1 MASLSELVKELREKT
16 GAGILDCQKAL
27 TENGNSID
35 KAIDYLRQ
43 KGLAAAQKKA
53 GRETNQG
60 LIHAY
65 IHAGGKIGVLIEVN
79 CETDFVARN
88 EQFKTFVN
96 DLALQVAAASPSYVR
111 REEIA
116 EDVVAK
122 ERSIYEGQAKELGKP
137 PAAWPKIIE
146 GKLEKFYQENCLL
159 EQAFI
164 KDPSVVIKDLLA
176 QTNRQNRREHECPPI
191 HTIPTRPSM
200 SSAHYRRILLKV
212 SGEMLA
218 GEQGYGVQPSIL
230 EGLAEEIA
238 DVVAMDVEVAVV
250 IGGGNIFR
258 GLAASARGMERASA
272 DYMGMLATVLN
283 ALALQNALEGKGVS
297 TRVQSA
303 IEMRQLAEG
312 YIRRRAIRHLEKKRV
327 VIFAGGTGNP
337 YFSTDTAASLRA
349 MEIGAQVIMKG
360 TKVDGIYDSDP
371 VKNPQAK
378 KYAEIPFLS
387 ILTQNLKVMDST
399 AISLCMDNRL
409 PLIVFNLKEKGNFK
423 RVVQGEPIGTL
434 VTVESR

>member
-88 EQFKTFVN
+88 EQFKAFVN

-116 EDVVAK
+116 ADVVAK

-146 GKLEKFYQENCLL
+146 GKREKFYQENCLL

-164 KDPSVVIKDLLA
+164 KDSSVVIKDLLA
-176 QTNRQNRREHECPPI
+176 QQISKIGENRNSRRF
-191 HTIPTRPSM
+191 TR
-200 SSAHYRRILLKV
+200 
-212 SGEMLA
+212 
-218 GEQGYGVQPSIL
+218 
-230 EGLAEEIA
+230 
-238 DVVAMDVEVAVV
+238 
-250 IGGGNIFR
+250 F
-258 GLAASARGMERASA
+258 
-272 DYMGMLATVLN
+272 
-283 ALALQNALEGKGVS
+283 
-297 TRVQSA
+297 
-303 IEMRQLAEG
+303 QLG
-312 YIRRRAIRHLEKKRV
+312 
-327 VIFAGGTGNP
+327 
-337 YFSTDTAASLRA
+337 
-349 MEIGAQVIMKG
+349 
-360 TKVDGIYDSDP
+360 
-371 VKNPQAK
+371 QA
-378 KYAEIPFLS
+378 
-387 ILTQNLKVMDST
+387 
-399 AISLCMDNRL
+399 
-409 PLIVFNLKEKGNFK
+409 
-423 RVVQGEPIGTL
+423 
-434 VTVESR
+434 